1 MYISCSIIFMKK
13 SNSLKFIGPEAK
25 KVYEEPDIEHLM
37 FYQCLILSSSYAIA
51 HRIRCN
57 QLRKNE
63 VVPKDIDLVL
73 KIYDQVGNIYKKPF
87 EKWWKKIGNE
97 LFYEKKPIKKLTLNL
112 NLQKNTEDLLAQVK
126 EAIHQTKKINFK
138 DSDTGISFEVNKLRP
153 VSIFYRLFL
162 VVDRCNYIEEKK
174 NIPYWKIATEMNF
187 PSQQVEALKK
197 GIKNIDEANK
207 AREYV
212 TMLVCRKLSEA
223 KFLAENAARG
233 IFPSITPFST
243 ATDFDFIKL
252 PKIVHDQEIAEIM
265 HMENQRWS
273 NKPVLQWDYASVLI
287 KNIQKKKKKNKQI
300 LAKAKKISESKNP
313 IFKLN

>member
-1 MYISCSIIFMKK
+1 MKK
-13 SNSLKFIGPEAK
+13 SNSLKFLGPEAK
-25 KVYEEPDIEHLM
+25 KVYQEPDIEHLM

-51 HRIRCN
+51 YRIRSN
-57 QLRKNE
+57 QLRKTE
-63 VVPKDIDLVL
+63 TVPKDIDIVL

-87 EKWWKKIGNE
+87 EKWWKKIGNG

-112 NLQKNTEDLLAQVK
+112 NLQKNTEDLLTQVK
-126 EAIHQTKKINFK
+126 KAIHQAKKINFK
-138 DSDTGISFEVNKLRP
+138 DSDKGISFEINKLRP

-162 VVDRCNYIEEKK
+162 VVDRCNYIEEKR
-174 NIPYWKIATEMNF
+174 NIPYWKMATEMNF
-187 PSQQVEALKK
+187 PSQQVEALNK

-212 TMLVCRKLSEA
+212 SMLVCRKLSEA
-223 KFLAENAARG
+223 KFLTENAARG
-233 IFPSITPFST
+233 IFPSIKPFPT
-243 ATDFDFIKL
+243 AIDFDFIKL
-252 PKIVHDQEIAEIM
+252 PKIVHEQEITEIM

-287 KNIQKKKKKNKQI
+287 KNIQKQKKKNKQI